1 MTTAFIGQ
9 PVSRVDGR
17 QKVTGAATYAAE
29 FDVPGLAHG
38 AIVRSTV
45 ANGRI
50 GFIDSAAAERSR
62 GVIAVLTHRNAPR
75 LAYRPHKAAVDTA
88 VGERLHVLQ
97 DDRVSHQGQPIAL
110 VIAETLEQA
119 NHAAALVRVAYTLEA
134 GSTDIA
140 RVDPV
145 LPTPEQGGRPPET
158 RRGDPDGA
166 LATAEVKID
175 QTYVIPRE
183 NHNPIEMHA
192 TIAAWDSDRLTLW
205 DKTQWVHNTADEIA
219 AVFGIAAEHI
229 RVVSP
234 FVGGAFGS
242 ALRTWPHV
250 TLAALGA
257 RVAGRPVK
265 LMLSRRDMYYG
276 VGYRPHTVQR
286 VRLGAARDGRLA
298 AIVHDGH
305 QETSSY
311 EEFSEALISA
321 TGFLHSCPNVY
332 TRRRIARLNVHTPT
346 YMRAPGE
353 ASGIFALECAV
364 DELAV
369 ALKIDPVELRLRNEP
384 AEDEGKKLPFS
395 SRSTRECYRA
405 AAERFGWSRRNPEPR
420 SMRDG
425 RWLIGSGM
433 ATSTYPMNYAPASAM
448 ARLLPDGTAE
458 VASAA
463 SDMGPGTWT
472 SMTQVAAETLGLPI
486 ERVKFTLGDSRLPRA
501 PVHGG
506 SLTMAS
512 VGSAVQAA
520 CRKAR
525 EDAIARGGANDL
537 GEAMRRIGQPVDAS
551 ADTKPGDEGQRFSM
565 HAFGTVFVEVA
576 VDPDLGET
584 RVRRIV
590 GAYGA
595 GRIVNPKT
603 TRSQCIG
610 GMIGGIGMAL
620 MEHSVVDG
628 RTGRVVNANFAEYAV
643 PVHADAPPVMDVLFV
658 DEHDPHVNPLGVKG
672 VGEIAMVGVAPAI
685 ANAVFHATGKRIRE
699 LPITP
704 DRTPLKRGHGSPQAR
719 ARKQKKK

>member
-17 QKVTGAATYAAE
+17 LKVTGGATYAAE
-29 FDVPGLAHG
+29 FEAPRLAHG

-50 GFIDSAAAERSR
+50 ASIDSAAAERAP
-62 GVIAVLTHRNAPR
+62 GVVAVLTHKNAQR
-75 LAYRPHKAAVDTA
+75 LAYSPHKAVVDA
-88 VGERLHVLQ
+88 KVGERLHVLQ

-110 VIAETLEQA
+110 VIADTLEQA
-119 NHAAALVRVAYTLEA
+119 NHAAMLMRITYAPGT
-134 GSTDIA
+134 GSTDIS
-140 RVDPV
+140 RIEPV
-145 LPTPEQGGRPPET
+145 LPTRQEGGQPSET
-158 RRGDPDGA
+158 SRGDPEGA
-166 LATAEVKID
+166 LAAAEVKVD
-175 QTYVIPRE
+175 HTYVIPRE

-192 TIAAWDSDRLTLW
+192 TIAAWDGDRLTLW

-219 AVFGIAAEHI
+219 AVFGIPAENI

-242 ALRTWPHV
+242 GLRTWPHV

-265 LMLSRRDMYYG
+265 LMLSRREMYYG

-286 VRLGAARDGRLA
+286 VALGASRDGRLA
-298 AIVHDGH
+298 AIVHDGY
-305 QETSSY
+305 QETSTY
-311 EEFSEALISA
+311 EEFSEALLNASR
-321 TGFLHSCPNVY
+321 FLHSCPNVS
-332 TRRRIARLNVHTPT
+332 TRHRIAPMNVHTPT

-353 ASGIFALECAV
+353 ASGIFAIESAM

-369 ALKIDPVELRLRNEP
+369 ALNIDPIELRLRNEP
-384 AEDEGKKLPFS
+384 EQDEFKKLPFS

-405 AAERFGWSRRNPEPR
+405 AAERFGWSRRDPEPR

-425 RWLIGSGM
+425 RWLIGWGM
-433 ATSTYPMNYAPASAM
+433 ASATYPMNYAPASAM

-458 VASAA
+458 VTSAA

-486 ERVKFTLGDSRLPRA
+486 ERVKFSLGDTRLPRA

-520 CRKAR
+520 CRRAR
-525 EDAIARGGANDL
+525 EDALARGGANDL
-537 GEAMRRIGQPVDAS
+537 TAAMRRLGQPLEAT
-551 ADTKPGDEGQRFSM
+551 ADVKPGEELQRFSM
-565 HAFGTVFVEVA
+565 HAFGAVFVEVA

-620 MEHSVVDG
+620 MEHSVVDA
-628 RTGRVVNANFAEYAV
+628 RNGRVPNANFAEYAV
-643 PVHADAPPVMDVLFV
+643 PVHADAPPVMDVIFLE
-658 DEHDPHVNPLGVKG
+658 EHDPHVNPLGVKG
-672 VGEIAMVGVAPAI
+672 VGEIALVGVAPAI
-685 ANAVFHATGKRIRE
+685 TSAIFHATRKRIRE
-699 LPITP
+699 LPVTP
-704 DRTPLKRGHGSPQAR
+704 DKLL
-719 ARKQKKK
+719 

>member
-17 QKVTGAATYAAE
+17 QKVTGRATYAAE
-29 FDVPGLAHG
+29 FDVPGQAHG

-50 GFIDSAAAERSR
+50 ASIDSGAAERAP

-75 LAYRPHKAAVDTA
+75 LPYRAHKGAVDPDF
-88 VGERLHVLQ
+88 GERLHVLQ

-110 VIAETLEQA
+110 VIADTLERA
-119 NHAAALVRVAYTLEA
+119 IHGATLVRVTYALET
-134 GSTDIA
+134 GTTDIT
-140 RVDPV
+140 RVEPV
-145 LPTPEQGGRPPET
+145 LPTREQADQPERRPSET
-158 RRGDPDGA
+158 RRGDPEGV
-166 LATAEVKID
+166 LASAEVKVD

-192 TIAAWDSDRLTLW
+192 TIAAWDGDRLTLW

-219 AVFGIAAEHI
+219 AVFGIPAQNI
-229 RVVSP
+229 RVISP

-242 ALRTWPHV
+242 GLRTWPHV

-257 RVAGRPVK
+257 RVTRRPVK
-265 LMLSRRDMYYG
+265 VMLSRREMFYS

-286 VRLGAARDGRLA
+286 VALGASRYGRLA
-298 AIVHDGH
+298 AILHDAY
-305 QETSSY
+305 QETSTY
-311 EEFSEALISA
+311 EEYSESLVNASR
-321 TGFLHSCPNVY
+321 FLHSCPNVH
-332 TRRRIARLNVHTPT
+332 TRHRIARLNVNTPT

-353 ASGIFALECAV
+353 SSGVFAIESAM
-364 DELAV
+364 DELAA
-369 ALKIDPVELRLRNEP
+369 ALNVDPVELRLRNEP
-384 AEDEGKKLPFS
+384 ELDEFKNLPFS
-395 SRSTRECYRA
+395 SRSTKECYRIA
-405 AAERFGWSRRNPEPR
+405 TERFGWSRRNPEPR

-425 RWLIGSGM
+425 HWLIGWGM
-433 ATSTYPMNYAPASAM
+433 ASATYPMNFAPASAM
-448 ARLLPDGTAE
+448 ARLLPDGSAE
-458 VASAA
+458 VMSAA

-486 ERVKFTLGDSRLPRA
+486 ERVNFRLGDTRLPRA

-506 SLTMAS
+506 SMTMAS

-525 EDAIARGGANDL
+525 EAALARGGTNDL
-537 GEAMRRIGQPVDAS
+537 ADALRRLGQPVEAV
-551 ADTKPGDEGQRFSM
+551 ADVKPGDEGQRFSM
-565 HAFGTVFVEVA
+565 HAFGAVFVEVA
-576 VDPDLGET
+576 VDPDLGQT

-595 GRIVNPKT
+595 GRIVNPKM

-620 MEHSVVDG
+620 MEHAVVDS
-628 RTGRVVNANFAEYAV
+628 RNGRVPNANFAEYAV
-643 PVHADAPPVMDVLFV
+643 PVHADAPPLMDVAFV
-658 DEHDPHVNPLGVKG
+658 EEHDPHVNPLGVKG

-685 ANAVFHATGKRIRE
+685 TNAIFHATGKRIRE
-699 LPITP
+699 LPVTP
-704 DRTPLKRGHGSPQAR
+704 DKVL
-719 ARKQKKK
+719 

>member
-1 MTTAFIGQ
+1 MTTAVIGK
-9 PVSRVDGR
+9 PISRVDGR
-17 QKVTGAATYAAE
+17 QKVTGTASYAAE
-29 FDVPGLAHG
+29 FEVPGVAH
-38 AIVRSTV
+38 AVVVRSTIP
-45 ANGRI
+45 NGRI
-50 GFIDSAAAERSR
+50 ASIDNASAERSS
-62 GVIAVLTHRNAPR
+62 GVLAVLTHRNAPR
-75 LAYRPHKAAVDTA
+75 LAYRPHNAVVDPEF
-88 VGERLHVLQ
+88 GERLHVLQ

-119 NHAAALVRVAYTLEA
+119 QHAATLVRANYAPEQA
-134 GSTDIA
+134 ITDIVHA
-140 RVDPV
+140 EPV
-145 LPTPEQGGRPPET
+145 RPGHNQTDQGQRRPSES
-158 RRGDPDGA
+158 RRGDPEAA
-166 LATAEVKID
+166 LAAAEIKLD

-192 TIAAWDSDRLTLW
+192 TIAAWDGDRLTLW

-219 AVFGIAAEHI
+219 AVFGIPAENI
-229 RVVSP
+229 RVISP

-242 ALRTWPHV
+242 GLRTWPHV

-257 RVAGRPVK
+257 RVTGRPVK
-265 LMLSRRDMYYG
+265 LMLSRREMYYG

-286 VRLGAARDGRLA
+286 VTLGASRDGRLA
-298 AIVHDGH
+298 AVVHDGF
-305 QETSSY
+305 QETSTY
-311 EEFSEALISA
+311 EDFTEALLNP
-321 TGFLHSCPNVY
+321 TRFLHSCPNVH
-332 TRRRIARLNVHTPT
+332 TRHRVAPMNVHTPT

-353 ASGIFALECAV
+353 VSGIFALESAM

-369 ALKIDPVELRLRNEP
+369 ALNIDPIELRLRNER
-384 AEDEGKKLPFS
+384 ERDEFKNLPFS

-405 AAERFGWSRRNPEPR
+405 AAERFGWNRRNPQPR

-425 RWLIGSGM
+425 RWLIGWGM
-433 ATSTYPMNYAPASAM
+433 ATATYPMNYAPASAM
-448 ARLLPDGTAE
+448 ARLLPDGTAA
-458 VASAA
+458 VTSAS

-472 SMTQVAAETLGLPI
+472 SMTQVAAESLGLPI
-486 ERVKFTLGDSRLPRA
+486 ERVIFILGDTRLPRA

-506 SLTMAS
+506 SMTMAS

-525 EDAIARGGANDL
+525 EDALARGGANDL
-537 GEAMRRIGQPVDAS
+537 TEAMRRLGQPIEAS
-551 ADTKPGDEGQRFSM
+551 ADIKPGDEGQRFSM
-565 HAFGTVFVEVA
+565 HAFGAVFAEVV

-620 MEHSVVDG
+620 MEHSVVDA
-628 RTGRVVNANFAEYAV
+628 RNGRVPNANFAEYAV
-643 PVHADAPPVMDVLFV
+643 PVHADAPPIMDVIFV
-658 DEHDPHVNPLGVKG
+658 EEYDPHVNPLGVKG

-685 ANAVFHATGKRIRE
+685 TNAIFHATGKRIRE
-699 LPITP
+699 LPVTP
-704 DRTPLKRGHGSPQAR
+704 DKLL
-719 ARKQKKK
+719 

>member
-1 MTTAFIGQ
+1 MTITVIGR

-17 QKVTGAATYAAE
+17 QKVTGGATYAAE
-29 FDVPGLAHG
+29 FKVPGVAHG
-38 AIVRSTV
+38 VIVRSTV

-50 GFIDSAAAERSR
+50 ASIDSAAAERAP
-62 GVIAVLTHRNAPR
+62 GVKRVLTHRNAPR
-75 LAYRPHKAAVDTA
+75 LPYRPHKAVVDAA
-88 VGERLHVLQ
+88 VGERLQVLQ
-97 DDRVSHQGQPIAL
+97 DERVSHQGQPIAL
-110 VIAETLEQA
+110 VIADTIEQA
-119 NHAAALVRVAYTLEA
+119 THAATLVRVTYAQEA
-134 GSTDIA
+134 GTTDVA
-140 RVDPV
+140 RVGPV
-145 LPTPEQGGRPPET
+145 LPTSRQGGRPEES
-158 RRGDPDGA
+158 RRGDPEGA
-166 LATAEVKID
+166 LAAAEVKTD

-192 TIAAWDSDRLTLW
+192 TIAAWDGDRLTLW
-205 DKTQWVHNTADEIA
+205 DKTQWVHNAADEIA
-219 AVFGIAAEHI
+219 AVFGIPAENI

-257 RVAGRPVK
+257 RVAGRPIKV
-265 LMLSRRDMYYG
+265 MLSRREMYYG

-286 VRLGAARDGRLA
+286 VALGASRDGRLT
-298 AIVHDGH
+298 AIVHDGY
-305 QETSSY
+305 QETSTY
-311 EEFSEALISA
+311 EEFSEALVIP

-332 TRRRIARLNVHTPT
+332 TRRRIVRMNVHTPT

-353 ASGIFALECAV
+353 VSGIFALESAM

-369 ALKIDPVELRLRNEP
+369 ALKMDPVELRLRNEP
-384 AEDEGKKLPFS
+384 EQDEFKKLPFS

-405 AAERFGWSRRNPEPR
+405 AADRFGWSRRNPEPR
-420 SMRDG
+420 SMQDG
-425 RWLIGSGM
+425 RWLIGWGM
-433 ATSTYPMNYAPASAM
+433 ATATYPMNYAPASAM
-448 ARLLPDGTAE
+448 VRLLPDATAE
-458 VASAA
+458 VMSAS

-486 ERVKFTLGDSRLPRA
+486 ERVKFTLGDTRLPRA

-506 SLTMAS
+506 SMTMAS

-525 EDAIARGGANDL
+525 DDALARGGANDL
-537 GEAMRRIGQPVDAS
+537 TDAMRRIGQPIEAS
-551 ADTKPGDEGQRFSM
+551 ADVKPGDASQRFSM
-565 HAFGTVFVEVA
+565 HAFGAVFVEVA

-628 RTGRVVNANFAEYAV
+628 RNGRVPNANFAEYAV
-643 PVHADAPPVMDVLFV
+643 PVHADAPPVMDVIFV
-658 DEHDPHVNPLGVKG
+658 EEQDPHVNPLGVKG

-685 ANAVFHATGKRIRE
+685 ANAIFHATGKRIRE

-704 DRTPLKRGHGSPQAR
+704 DKLL
-719 ARKQKKK
+719 

>member
-1 MTTAFIGQ
+1 MTTALIGQ

-17 QKVTGAATYAAE
+17 QKVTGRARYAAE
-29 FDVPGLAHG
+29 FDVPGQAHG

-50 GFIDSAAAERSR
+50 ASIESAAAERAP
-62 GVIAVLTHRNAPR
+62 GVVAVLTHRNAPR
-75 LAYRPHKAAVDTA
+75 LAYREHRGAVDPD

-119 NHAAALVRVAYTLEA
+119 NYAATQVRVTFAPET
-134 GSTDIA
+134 GTTDIT
-140 RVDPV
+140 RVEPV
-145 LPTPEQGGRPPET
+145 PPTQQKTDQGERKPSET
-158 RRGDPDGA
+158 RRGDPQEA
-166 LATAEVKID
+166 LAAAEVKVD
-175 QTYVIPRE
+175 YTYVIPRE

-192 TIAAWDSDRLTLW
+192 TIAAWDGDRLTLW
-205 DKTQWVHNTADEIA
+205 DKTQWVHNVADEIA
-219 AVFGIAAEHI
+219 AVFGIAAENV

-250 TLAALGA
+250 TLATLGA
-257 RVAGRPVK
+257 RVAKRPVK
-265 LMLSRRDMYYG
+265 VMLSRREMYYG

-286 VRLGAARDGRLA
+286 VALGALRDGRLT
-298 AIVHDGH
+298 AIVHEGY
-305 QETSSY
+305 QETSTY
-311 EEFSEALISA
+311 EEFSEALLNASR
-321 TGFLHSCPNVY
+321 FLHSCPNVY
-332 TRRRIARLNVHTPT
+332 TRHRLAPMNVHTPT

-353 ASGIFALECAV
+353 ASGVFALESAM

-369 ALKIDPVELRLRNEP
+369 ALNVDPVELRLRSEP
-384 AEDEGKKLPFS
+384 ELDEFKKLPFS

-405 AAERFGWSRRNPEPR
+405 AAERFGWSRRNREPR
-420 SMRDG
+420 SMRNG
-425 RWLIGSGM
+425 RWLVGWGM
-433 ATSTYPMNYAPASAM
+433 AAATYPMNYAPASAM

-458 VASAA
+458 VMSAA

-472 SMTQVAAETLGLPI
+472 SMTQVAAEALGLPI
-486 ERVKFTLGDSRLPRA
+486 ERVKFTLGDTRLPRA
-501 PVHGG
+501 SVHGG
-506 SLTMAS
+506 SMTMAS

-525 EDAIARGGANDL
+525 EDALARGGANDL
-537 GEAMRRIGQPVDAS
+537 TEAMRRLGQPLEASVDS
-551 ADTKPGDEGQRFSM
+551 KPGDASQRFSM
-565 HAFGTVFVEVA
+565 HAFGAVFVEVA
-576 VDPDLGET
+576 VDSDLGET

-620 MEHSVVDG
+620 MEHAVVDA
-628 RTGRVVNANFAEYAV
+628 RNGRVPNANFAEYAV
-643 PVHADAPPVMDVLFV
+643 PVHADAPPVIDVMFV
-658 DEHDPHVNPLGVKG
+658 EEHDPHVNPLGVKG

-685 ANAVFHATGKRIRE
+685 ANAIYHATGKRIRQ
-699 LPITP
+699 LPVTP
-704 DRTPLKRGHGSPQAR
+704 DKLL
-719 ARKQKKK
+719 

>member
-29 FDVPGLAHG
+29 FDQPGQAYG
-38 AIVRSTV
+38 VIVRSTV

-50 GFIDSAAAERSR
+50 ASMDSTAAQRAS
-62 GVIAVLTHRNAPR
+62 GVLAVLTHRNAPR
-75 LAYRPHKAAVDTA
+75 LAYRPHKGLPDPAT
-88 VGERLHVLQ
+88 GERLHVLQ
-97 DDRVSHQGQPIAL
+97 DDRVNHQGQPIAL

-119 NHAAALVRVAYTLEA
+119 NHAATLVRVTYADEA
-134 GSTDIA
+134 GITDIS
-140 RVDPV
+140 RVVPIE
-145 LPTPEQGGRPPET
+145 PTQQKTDQGETRPPQT
-158 RRGDPDGA
+158 RRGDPERA
-166 LATAEVKID
+166 LTTAEVKVEH
-175 QTYVIPRE
+175 TYVIPRE

-192 TIAAWDSDRLTLW
+192 TIAAWDGARLTLW

-219 AVFGIAAEHI
+219 AVFSIPEENI
-229 RVVSP
+229 RVISP

-242 ALRTWPHV
+242 GLRTWPHV

-257 RVAGRPVK
+257 RVTGRPVK
-265 LMLSRRDMYYG
+265 VMLSRREMYYA

-286 VRLGAARDGRLA
+286 VALGASRDGRLT
-298 AIVHDGH
+298 AILHEGY
-305 QETSSY
+305 QETSRY
-311 EEFSEALISA
+311 EEFSEALLNASRL
-321 TGFLHSCPNVY
+321 LHSCPNVD
-332 TRRRIARLNVHTPT
+332 TRHRLAPMNVHTPT

-353 ASGIFALECAV
+353 ASGIFALESAM

-369 ALKIDPVELRLRNEP
+369 ALNFDPVELRLRNEP
-384 AEDEGKKLPFS
+384 EMDEFKKLPFS
-395 SRSTRECYRA
+395 SRSTRECYRS
-405 AAERFGWSRRNPEPR
+405 AAERFGWNRRSPEPR

-425 RWLIGSGM
+425 RWLIGWGM
-433 ATSTYPMNYAPASAM
+433 ATATYPMNYAPATAM

-458 VASAA
+458 VMSAS

-472 SMTQVAAETLGLPI
+472 SMTQVAAEALGLPI
-486 ERVKFTLGDSRLPRA
+486 ERVKFTLGDTRLPRA
-501 PVHGG
+501 PIHGG
-506 SLTMAS
+506 SMTMAS

-520 CRKAR
+520 CRKVR

-537 GEAMRRIGQPVDAS
+537 VDAMRRIAQPIEAM
-551 ADTKPGDEGQRFSM
+551 ADVKPGDESRRFSM
-565 HAFGTVFVEVA
+565 HAFGAVFVEVA

-603 TRSQCIG
+603 SRSQCVG

-620 MEHSVVDG
+620 MEHSVVDA
-628 RTGRVVNANFAEYAV
+628 RNGRVPNANFAEYAV
-643 PVHADAPPVMDVLFV
+643 PVHADAPPLMDVIFV
-658 DEHDPHVNPLGVKG
+658 EEHDPHVNPLGVKG

-685 ANAVFHATGKRIRE
+685 ASAIFHATGKRIRE

-704 DRTPLKRGHGSPQAR
+704 DKLL
-719 ARKQKKK
+719 

>member
-1 MTTAFIGQ
+1 MTTSFIGQ

-17 QKVTGAATYAAE
+17 QKVTGRATYAAE
-29 FDVPGLAHG
+29 FGVEGHAHG
-38 AIVRSTV
+38 VIVRSTV

-50 GFIDSAAAERSR
+50 ASIDTAVAERVP
-62 GVIAVLTHRNAPR
+62 GIVAVLTHRNAPR
-75 LAYRPHKAAVDTA
+75 LAYRPHKGAVDPD

-97 DDRVSHQGQPIAL
+97 DDRVSHQGQPISL
-110 VIAETLEQA
+110 VIADTLEQA
-119 NHAAALVRVAYTLEA
+119 IHAATLVRVTYAAEYA
-134 GSTDIA
+134 ATDITRA
-140 RVDPV
+140 ELVH
-145 LPTPEQGGRPPET
+145 PTRQQTDQGERRPSET
-158 RRGDPDGA
+158 RRGNAEEA
-166 LATAEVKID
+166 LASAQVKID
-175 QTYVIPRE
+175 QAYVIPRE

-192 TIAAWDSDRLTLW
+192 TIAAWDGDRLTLW
-205 DKTQWVHNTADEIA
+205 DKTQWVHNTAAEIA
-219 AVFGIAAEHI
+219 AVFGIPAESV

-242 ALRTWPHV
+242 SLRTWPHV

-265 LMLSRRDMYYG
+265 VMLSRREMYYG
-276 VGYRPHTVQR
+276 VGYRPHTIQR
-286 VRLGAARDGRLA
+286 VALGASHDGRLS
-298 AIVHDGH
+298 AIVHEGS
-305 QETSSY
+305 QETSTY
-311 EEFSEALISA
+311 EEFSEALLNASR
-321 TGFLHSCPNVY
+321 FLYSCPNVY
-332 TRRRIARLNVHTPT
+332 TRHRIARLNVHTPT

-353 ASGIFALECAV
+353 ASGVFALEAAM

-369 ALKIDPVELRLRNEP
+369 ALNIDPIELRLRHEP
-384 AEDEGKKLPFS
+384 EQDEFKKLPFS

-405 AAERFGWSRRNPEPR
+405 AADRFGWSRRNPQPR

-425 RWLIGSGM
+425 RWLIGWGM
-433 ATSTYPMNYAPASAM
+433 ASATYPMNYAPASAM

-458 VASAA
+458 VMSAA

-486 ERVKFTLGDSRLPRA
+486 ERVKFMLGDTRLPRA

-525 EDAIARGGANDL
+525 EDALARGGANDL
-537 GEAMRRIGQPVDAS
+537 TEALRRVGRPVEAT
-551 ADTKPGDEGQRFSM
+551 ADVKPGDAGQRFSM
-565 HAFGTVFVEVA
+565 HAFGAVFVEVA

-620 MEHSVVDG
+620 MEHSIVDA
-628 RTGRVVNANFAEYAV
+628 RNGRVSNANFAEYAV
-643 PVHADAPPVMDVLFV
+643 PVHADAPPLMEAIFV
-658 DEHDPHVNPLGVKG
+658 EEHDPHVNPLGVKG

-685 ANAVFHATGKRIRE
+685 TNAIFHATGKRIRE
-699 LPITP
+699 LPVTP
-704 DRTPLKRGHGSPQAR
+704 DKLL
-719 ARKQKKK
+719 